1 MLKHHLTALALS
13 LVLASGTAYAA
24 PDQDNSMLEA
34 VPTEQLADG
43 QENVEGDWANSIEV
57 NTVEESAEAREMIQD
72 ERAMQSDRL
81 TQQQKVERAMEN
93 DKAGGAIT
101 IIAMCVVIC
110 ALAIL
115 SILFYF
121 FGKISASLMA
131 RNKQDATGIDPD
143 TAEDHHDAVDS
154 GEVIAAIGAALS
166 EHFVQV
172 HDLEDTILTIRRMK
186 RAYSPWNSKIYNLR
200 QVPDLKRNVR

>member
-13 LVLASGTAYAA
+13 LALASGMAYAA

-34 VPTEQLADG
+34 VPTEQVADG
-43 QENVEGDWANSIEV
+43 QENVEGDWVNSTEV
-57 NTVEESAEAREMIQD
+57 NTVEESATAQKMIAD
-72 ERAMQSDRL
+72 ERAMKDGHLSQAE
-81 TQQQKVERAMEN
+81 KVKRAEEN

-101 IIAMCVVIC
+101 IIAMCVVIS

-115 SILFYF
+115 SLLFF
-121 FGKISASLMA
+121 CFGKISSALMA
-131 RNKQDATGIDPD
+131 RNKHEATGINP
-143 TAEDHHDAVDS
+143 AEADENHDAVDS

-166 EHFVQV
+166 EHFGQG